1 VSNNARLNLELGILD
16 RKDAVSLL
24 REIMASCQSFN
35 MAQAVAIS
43 KGKDPKNWVLSVN
56 WTPHPIDQGC
66 LDKIL
71 LERGLEAVTTN
82 ERTVFRSR

>member
-1 VSNNARLNLELGILD
+1 MLNLERGNVK
-16 RKDAVSLL
+16 RKDAISLL

-43 KGKDPKNWVLSVN
+43 KGKDPESWVLSVN
-56 WTPHPIDQGC
+56 WTPQPIDNGC

-71 LERGLEAVTTN
+71 VERGLEAVTTN